1 MKTFLGFF
9 LLLIWYRSISESS
22 YLDLIEKFYFSS
34 GHIKTLGSGVW
45 VLPLVY
51 MLQVGIIS
59 L

>member
-34 GHIKTLGSGVW
+34 GHIKILG
-45 VLPLVY
+45 
-51 MLQVGIIS
+51 
-59 L
+59 